1 MTVKSATAIA
11 YRRLL
16 TVRGESMTYRR
27 GGDEVSISIIPAR
40 DEFPRETFESITA
53 EEEMQDF
60 LVRQTDLV
68 LDSENVEPEPG
79 DQIDW
84 PGFGTFEVHR
94 PGGSEPAARPEG
106 SHQFFW
112 RIHTIQV

>member
-11 YRRLL
+11 YRHLL
-16 TVRGESMTYRR
+16 TNRGESMTYHR
-27 GGDEVSISIIPAR
+27 GGAAVSITIIPAR
-40 DEFPRETFESITA
+40 GELAPATFESITA

-60 LVRQTDLV
+60 LVRQTCLV
-68 LDSENVEPEPG
+68 LDSETVEPEPG

-84 PGFGTFEVHR
+84 PGVGTFEVHR

-106 SHQFFW
+106 SHHFFW